1 MSTCYENDSSTT
13 ISNDDDRDNND
24 NDSDHDDNS
33 NDNNYDS
40 SNHNNNGNWDNDANN
55 QRNDTVFSLQSRL
68 PFRRGPRVRSACP
81 MRLEGIRTNHSGQ
94 FGIGDGNASAV
105 LIVRYPIAPVSRLPA
120 FALSARNNIDI
131 GKW

>member
-68 PFRRGPRVRSACP
+68 PYAADPECGARVRRVS
-81 MRLEGIRTNHSGQ
+81 RESEQTIRANL
-94 FGIGDGNASAV
+94 ASATETH
-105 LIVRYPIAPVSRLPA
+105 PP
-120 FALSARNNIDI
+120 F
-131 GKW
+131 